1 MSNII
6 TVSGLN
12 LYAKTLLESD
22 SRLKNIWL
30 KGEISNLTDHYRS
43 GHMYLTLKD
52 EHCSIKAVMFA
63 NHASKL
69 SFRPRDGMKVLVRGR
84 ITLYDVTGSYQ
95 INVEEMQ
102 PEGIGTLSVAFEQ
115 LKVRLQQEGLFD
127 ADHKK
132 PLPTYPQR
140 IGVITS
146 PTGAALQDIVRILK
160 RRYPLAEILLYPV
173 TVQGD
178 GAAAELTAAVTAFDQ
193 NDYADV
199 IIIGRGGGS
208 TEDLWAFND
217 ERLARAIYRCHI
229 PIVSSVGHE
238 TDFTICDF
246 VSDVRASTPSAG
258 AELVSPELSSML
270 STLQDTR
277 NRLTQAMH
285 TRLSAEKIRL
295 NRLREGRVL
304 CSPQDMIQY
313 PKMRL
318 DALAHRMIAAYD
330 RNLSAKKQRLA
341 GISAKLETLSP
352 LKVLSRGYAITQK
365 QQLVIR
371 SVQNVS
377 IGDQVT
383 ITLSDGTLTGTVTD
397 RRENPN
403 G

>member
-1 MSNII
+1 
-6 TVSGLN
+6 
-12 LYAKTLLESD
+12 
-22 SRLKNIWL
+22 
-30 KGEISNLTDHYRS
+30 
-43 GHMYLTLKD
+43 
-52 EHCSIKAVMFA
+52 
-63 NHASKL
+63 
-69 SFRPRDGMKVLVRGR
+69 
-84 ITLYDVTGSYQ
+84 
-95 INVEEMQ
+95 
-102 PEGIGTLSVAFEQ
+102 
-115 LKVRLQQEGLFD
+115 
-127 ADHKK
+127 
-132 PLPTYPQR
+132 
-140 IGVITS
+140 
-146 PTGAALQDIVRILK
+146 
-160 RRYPLAEILLYPV
+160 
-173 TVQGD
+173 
-178 GAAAELTAAVTAFDQ
+178 
-193 NDYADV
+193 
-199 IIIGRGGGS
+199 
-208 TEDLWAFND
+208 
-217 ERLARAIYRCHI
+217 
-229 PIVSSVGHE
+229 
-238 TDFTICDF
+238 
-246 VSDVRASTPSAG
+246 
-258 AELVSPELSSML
+258 ML